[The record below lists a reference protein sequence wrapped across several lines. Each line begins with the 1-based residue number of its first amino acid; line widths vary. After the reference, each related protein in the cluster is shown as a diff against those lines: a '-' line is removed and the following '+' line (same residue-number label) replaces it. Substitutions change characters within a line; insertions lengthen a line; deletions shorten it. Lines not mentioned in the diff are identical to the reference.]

1 MDSRWFKE
9 IDRQK
14 ERDTKMGERER
25 EMQFT
30 AWICVKCNHD
40 IKHVPEIL
48 GWHSF
53 LIFLFCDTD
62 MRNPNAFIILLN
74 LSHHILKK
82 ALTFD
87 K

>member
-1 MDSRWFKE
+1 MDLRWFKE

-14 ERDTKMGERER
+14 ERDKKMGERER

-48 GWHSF
+48 E
-53 LIFLFCDTD
+53 
-62 MRNPNAFIILLN
+62 MAFFSYFFIL
-74 LSHHILKK
+74 
-82 ALTFD
+82 
-87 K
+87 